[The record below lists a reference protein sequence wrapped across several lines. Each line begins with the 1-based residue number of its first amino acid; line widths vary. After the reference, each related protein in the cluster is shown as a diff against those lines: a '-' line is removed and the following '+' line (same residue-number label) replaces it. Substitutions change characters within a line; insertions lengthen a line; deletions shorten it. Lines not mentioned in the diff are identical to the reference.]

1 LSGKCEAP
9 ELLSGDC
16 QNLQTVKSL
25 KVYSCD
31 WLVLET
37 LAGAWEPQFQHS
49 LVVQENASVFMY
61 GAPTE
66 HPAREICRVHENMSG
81 EWQALESLS
90 GDLQTRFGDGQY
102 LQTVVT
108 LKHCPVTVNIL
119 KQ

>member
-1 LSGKCEAP
+1 
-9 ELLSGDC
+9 
-16 QNLQTVKSL
+16 
-25 KVYSCD
+25 
-31 WLVLET
+31 
-37 LAGAWEPQFQHS
+37 
-49 LVVQENASVFMY
+49 MY

-66 HPAREICRVHENMSG
+66 HPALEICRVHENMSS

-90 GDLQTRFGDGQY
+90 GDLQTRSGDSQY